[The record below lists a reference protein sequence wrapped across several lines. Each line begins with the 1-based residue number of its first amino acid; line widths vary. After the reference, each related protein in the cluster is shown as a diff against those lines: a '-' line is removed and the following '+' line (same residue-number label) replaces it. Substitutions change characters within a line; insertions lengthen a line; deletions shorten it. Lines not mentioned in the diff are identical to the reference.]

1 MLLDPTGGFCLAV
14 KVPKEARFVIRPGNL
29 HAPPVT
35 STRLQFGHLKA
46 PRRGNVF
53 RPATLRRFC
62 VPSDPT
68 LRNWPCLFAASVGYT
83 TFLTFM
89 TPQIPNK
96 QQTNI
101 KQKTNNH
108 PVLNAAKAARGPTSV
123 GSAS

>member
-1 MLLDPTGGFCLAV
+1 LIQRADELKPVRRGDRWRIQISRPDYKPRFFGDFDS
-14 KVPKEARFVIRPGNL
+14 EAD
-29 HAPPVT
+29 
-35 STRLQFGHLKA
+35 GHLKA
-46 PRRGNVF
+46 PRRGDVF
-53 RPATLRRFC
+53 RQATLRRFC

-68 LRNWPCLFAASVGYT
+68 LRNRPCLFAASVGYT

-108 PVLNAAKAARGPTSV
+108 PVLNAAKAARGPIAWGV
-123 GSAS
+123 RHE